1 MHLQLNDHES
11 TVSLETGREAYIS
24 ELLIFSLTVEPN
36 DGPPFLY
43 DTRNSTGYPFNF
55 WGMMPRSS
63 KVRAAKDVSEIL
75 QQDAV
80 SKAKRDVAWFVDEIL
95 TIFWDKVVHSECID
109 LV

>member
-1 MHLQLNDHES
+1 MARTTNTTMHLQLNDHES

-55 WGMMPRSS
+55 
-63 KVRAAKDVSEIL
+63 
-75 QQDAV
+75 
-80 SKAKRDVAWFVDEIL
+80 
-95 TIFWDKVVHSECID
+95 
-109 LV
+109 